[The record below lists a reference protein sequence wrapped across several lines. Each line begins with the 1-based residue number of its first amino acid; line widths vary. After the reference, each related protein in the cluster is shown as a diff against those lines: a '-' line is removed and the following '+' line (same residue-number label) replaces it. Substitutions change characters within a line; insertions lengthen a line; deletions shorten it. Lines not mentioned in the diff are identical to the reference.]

1 MLQIEIAELIQK
13 FAVKTVTNVRIAV
26 KVKENVS
33 KSLTKLVTGQ
43 PHYNAIF
50 GVHETDRVISEL
62 CYNEVIYNRH
72 IAK

>member
-33 KSLTKLVTGQ
+33 KSLTKLVMFLLT
-43 PHYNAIF
+43 
-50 GVHETDRVISEL
+50 L
-62 CYNEVIYNRH
+62 L
-72 IAK
+72 